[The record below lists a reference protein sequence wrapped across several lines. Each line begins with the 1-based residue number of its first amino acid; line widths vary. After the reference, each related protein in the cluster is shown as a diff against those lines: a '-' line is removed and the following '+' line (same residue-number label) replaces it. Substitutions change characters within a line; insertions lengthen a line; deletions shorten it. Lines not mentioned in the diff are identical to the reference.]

1 MHIIHKTTRSS
12 FYILL
17 ISFFCMQPFSAQAA
31 DKQTVPESESEIISL
46 SRLNSP
52 RAVWISLCSLSR
64 QYNKILREEG
74 YTRENE
80 EFLHVLEEQIATCY
94 DLQEISPSTHI
105 DIAMETT
112 IYLSEI
118 IARFQPIDPN
128 ILPDRNAA
136 FKEIKEGSPDVWYLD
151 PLPISIARTDE
162 GEFEGE
168 FQISRR
174 TVSVAHRSYEHF
186 KSLPYYS
193 GVDYNYLENY
203 FLSPGPA
210 LPTSFIRILPD
221 WMQTQ
226 YLHNTLWQWIAVFIG
241 IPMLFVMLY
250 FINKLICYVSKKTSQ
265 IVAALLKLLFPITAI
280 LLTVIVCSFLDK
292 DVFAT
297 GHLIAIVKFVEYFT
311 ILVALIILIGEV
323 SKLLSVLIIKTHKL
337 HDDIDTTLI
346 NLGLRL
352 CSIALSMVVI
362 LEGLQRMGFSLA
374 TVLAGAGVTGLAIA
388 LGAQESLRNIF
399 GSLMLLLDKPF
410 VVGQRIIIKGHKG
423 VVESIGLRSTKIRLL
438 SGNITSIPNDEVARG
453 DIENIGVRPYIMN
466 RFKIAL
472 TYDTSP
478 EKITEAMDILYDIF
492 AMDENDPEKSKRNEH
507 VNVEGWTP
515 KISLLELAAYSLNLG
530 VMIFYHP
537 ASKGPF
543 YAYMSMI
550 NQEIVARF
558 HEAGIKFAF
567 PSQTLY
573 IDKDT
578 E

>member
-1 MHIIHKTTRSS
+1 
-12 FYILL
+12 
-17 ISFFCMQPFSAQAA
+17 MQPFAILAEDNQEI
-31 DKQTVPESESEIISL
+31 TESESEIISL

-64 QYNKILREEG
+64 QYNKIILEEG
-74 YTRENE
+74 YTRDNE
-80 EFLHVLEEQIATCY
+80 DFLHVLEEQIATCY

-118 IARFQPIDPN
+118 IARFPPIDSN
-128 ILPDRNAA
+128 LLPDRNAA
-136 FKEIKEGSPDVWYLD
+136 FKEIKAGSPDVWYLD
-151 PLPISIARTDE
+151 PLPIAIARTDE
-162 GEFEGE
+162 GVFDGE
-168 FQISRR
+168 FQVSRR

-186 KSLPYYS
+186 KSLPYHS
-193 GVDYNYLENY
+193 GVDHNYLENY
-203 FLSPGPA
+203 FLSSGPG
-210 LPTSFIRILPD
+210 LSSSFIRILPE
-221 WMQTQ
+221 WLQGQ
-226 YLHNTLWQWIAVFIG
+226 YLHNTLWQWIAVFLG
-241 IPMLFVMLY
+241 LPMLFVMLY
-250 FINKLICYVSKKTSQ
+250 FINKLLCYVCKKTSQ
-265 IVAALLKLLFPITAI
+265 IVAAFLKLLFPITAI
-280 LLTVIVCSFLDK
+280 LLTIIVCSFLDE

-311 ILVALIILIGEV
+311 ILVALIILIKEV

-337 HDDIDTTLI
+337 NDGIDTTLI

-410 VVGQRIIIKGHKG
+410 VVGQRIVIKGHKG
-423 VVESIGLRSTKIRLL
+423 VVESIGLRSTKIKLF
-438 SGNITSIPNDEVARG
+438 SGHITSIPNDEVARG
-453 DIENIGVRPYIMN
+453 DIENIGASPYILN
-466 RFKIAL
+466 CFKIAL
-472 TYDTSP
+472 TYDTTP
-478 EKITEAMDILYDIF
+478 DEITEAMDILYDIL
-492 AMDENDPEKSKRNEH
+492 AMDENNPEKNERNIH

-515 KISLLELAAYSLNLG
+515 KISLLELGAYSLNLG
-530 VMIFYHP
+530 VMLFFHP
-537 ASKGPF
+537 ANRGAF
-543 YAYMSMI
+543 YSYMSII

-558 HEAGIKFAF
+558 HEAGLKFAF

-573 IDKDT
+573 VNEDA

>member
-1 MHIIHKTTRSS
+1 
-12 FYILL
+12 
-17 ISFFCMQPFSAQAA
+17 
-31 DKQTVPESESEIISL
+31 
-46 SRLNSP
+46 
-52 RAVWISLCSLSR
+52 
-64 QYNKILREEG
+64 
-74 YTRENE
+74 
-80 EFLHVLEEQIATCY
+80 
-94 DLQEISPSTHI
+94 
-105 DIAMETT
+105 
-112 IYLSEI
+112 
-118 IARFQPIDPN
+118 
-128 ILPDRNAA
+128 
-136 FKEIKEGSPDVWYLD
+136 
-151 PLPISIARTDE
+151 
-162 GEFEGE
+162 
-168 FQISRR
+168 
-174 TVSVAHRSYEHF
+174 
-186 KSLPYYS
+186 
-193 GVDYNYLENY
+193 
-203 FLSPGPA
+203 
-210 LPTSFIRILPD
+210 
-221 WMQTQ
+221 
-226 YLHNTLWQWIAVFIG
+226 
-241 IPMLFVMLY
+241 MLFVMLY

-265 IVAALLKLLFPITAI
+265 IIAALLKLSFPIIAI
-280 LLTVIVCSFLDK
+280 SLTLLVCSFLDK

-311 ILVALIILIGEV
+311 ILIALIVFIGGL

-337 HDDIDTTLI
+337 NDDIDTTLI

-453 DIENIGVRPYIMN
+453 DIENIGARPYIMN

-478 EKITEAMDILYDIF
+478 EKITEAMDILNDIF
-492 AMDENDPEKSKRNEH
+492 AMDENDPEKGKRNEH

-515 KISLLELAAYSLNLG
+515 KISLLELGAYSLNLG
-530 VMIFYHP
+530 VIIFYHP
-537 ASKGPF
+537 ASKRYF
-543 YAYMSMI
+543 YPYMSVV
-550 NQEIVARF
+550 NQEIVSRF